1 MRVGADGQGGRFDA
15 LLAVA
20 GGRKNEFTAKIRPEQ
35 AILKVAVTGGFQA
48 KRRKIPMKKT
58 KLLFADN
65 EPREEIKTR
74 IPVWLYPSTLEVV
87 DRAAETANCKSRSEY
102 LERAALFYAGY
113 ISGQDATAYLPPAL
127 SKVMRGIVRDTE
139 NRICRMLFKLAVEL
153 DMVMNLLAAAME
165 IPEARLR
172 ELRVRCIE
180 NVKKTN
186 GSITMEDAVAY
197 QNGDK

>member
-1 MRVGADGQGGRFDA
+1 
-15 LLAVA
+15 
-20 GGRKNEFTAKIRPEQ
+20 
-35 AILKVAVTGGFQA
+35 
-48 KRRKIPMKKT
+48 MKKA
-58 KLLFADN
+58 KLLFGEN
-65 EPREEIKTR
+65 ESREEIKTR

-127 SKVMRGIVRDTE
+127 SQVMRGIVRDTE
-139 NRICRMLFKLAVEL
+139 NRICRLLFKLAVEL

-172 ELRVRCIE
+172 ELQVRCIE

-197 QNGDK
+197 QNGGK

>member
-1 MRVGADGQGGRFDA
+1 MKPKAATGA
-15 LLAVA
+15 L
-20 GGRKNEFTAKIRPEQ
+20 
-35 AILKVAVTGGFQA
+35 FQA
-48 KRRKIPMKKT
+48 QKGAREQKNYIRKI
-58 KLLFADN
+58 
-65 EPREEIKTR
+65 EPRFVGIRESTDRGSSFSGANEKGR
-74 IPVWLYPSTLEVV
+74 YPSTLEVV

>member
-1 MRVGADGQGGRFDA
+1 
-15 LLAVA
+15 
-20 GGRKNEFTAKIRPEQ
+20 
-35 AILKVAVTGGFQA
+35 
-48 KRRKIPMKKT
+48 MKKA
-58 KLLFADN
+58 KQVFG
-65 EPREEIKTR
+65 EKESQEEVKTR

-113 ISGQDATAYLPPAL
+113 ISGQDATAYLPPAI

-172 ELRVRCIE
+172 ELRVRCIQ

-186 GSITMEDAVAY
+186 GSISMEDAVDY
-197 QNGDK
+197 QSGDK